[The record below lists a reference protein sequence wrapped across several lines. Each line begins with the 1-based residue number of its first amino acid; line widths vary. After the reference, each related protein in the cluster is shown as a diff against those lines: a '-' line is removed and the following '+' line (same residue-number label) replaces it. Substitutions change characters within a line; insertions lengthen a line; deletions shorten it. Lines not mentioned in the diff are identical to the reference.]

1 MCHKFESCQ
10 SNFIAYS
17 VHSSSGST
25 FHPYSLVV
33 AIGGH
38 NGAGRTVFF
47 ILTGIEGGGVS
58 EAQNYILAEQDY
70 MSGMKYKDI
79 AEKYGVTLN
88 TVKSWKVRYGWNK
101 KGVHT
106 KTKKVCTQKQGKNNA
121 MKEAIAE
128 AVDQVIDNPD
138 LTDKQRLFCLH
149 YVRCFNATKAYQKA
163 YECSY
168 ETAMVRGSEIL
179 RNVKIKEEIR
189 RLKQNRLNR
198 EMLDES
204 DIFQKYMD
212 IAFSDI
218 TDYVTFGQEEVPV
231 MAMYGPVEIKDE
243 ETGKKV
249 PLTKRINVV
258 KFKESSE
265 VDGTLI
271 TEVKQGRD
279 GASIKLADR
288 MKAFDWLA
296 EHMDMA
302 TEEQRAKIEVMKS
315 KIENDGD
322 KSIQIT
328 FVKAGDKHEI

>member
-1 MCHKFESCQ
+1 
-10 SNFIAYS
+10 
-17 VHSSSGST
+17 
-25 FHPYSLVV
+25 
-33 AIGGH
+33 
-38 NGAGRTVFF
+38 
-47 ILTGIEGGGVS
+47 
-58 EAQNYILAEQDY
+58 

-101 KGVHT
+101 KCVHT

-288 MKAFDWLA
+288 MKALDWLA

>member
-1 MCHKFESCQ
+1 MCRKFDSCQ

-25 FHPYSLVV
+25 FHPYSVV

-149 YVRCFNATKAYQKA
+149 YVRCFNA
-163 YECSY
+163 
-168 ETAMVRGSEIL
+168 R
-179 RNVKIKEEIR
+179 
-189 RLKQNRLNR
+189 KQFH
-198 EMLDES
+198 S
-204 DIFQKYMD
+204 Q
-212 IAFSDI
+212 
-218 TDYVTFGQEEVPV
+218 
-231 MAMYGPVEIKDE
+231 
-243 ETGKKV
+243 
-249 PLTKRINVV
+249 
-258 KFKESSE
+258 
-265 VDGTLI
+265 
-271 TEVKQGRD
+271 
-279 GASIKLADR
+279 
-288 MKAFDWLA
+288 
-296 EHMDMA
+296 
-302 TEEQRAKIEVMKS
+302 
-315 KIENDGD
+315 
-322 KSIQIT
+322 
-328 FVKAGDKHEI
+328 

>member
-1 MCHKFESCQ
+1 M
-10 SNFIAYS
+10 
-17 VHSSSGST
+17 
-25 FHPYSLVV
+25 
-33 AIGGH
+33 
-38 NGAGRTVFF
+38 
-47 ILTGIEGGGVS
+47 S

-163 YECSY
+163 YGCGY
-168 ETAMVRGSEIL
+168 DVANSEGYKL
-179 RNVKIKEEIR
+179 LVNPCIKEEIQ

-271 TEVKQGRD
+271 TEVKQGKD

-288 MKAFDWLA
+288 MKALDWLA

-302 TEEQRAKIEVMKS
+302 TTEQRARIENIRAKTEQIRGAGQNETEDKVMKLFDL
-315 KIENDGD
+315 IGGALD
-322 KSIQIT
+322 
-328 FVKAGDKHEI
+328 AGSE